1 MTVLKIEISTV
12 AISISTVVI
21 NILSS
26 FMVSLNEHGFIW
38 AANRADRMTTD
49 VIRWTDQ
56 VIKNSGKSE

>member
-1 MTVLKIEISTV
+1 MTVLKIEI
-12 AISISTVVI
+12 ATVVI

-49 VIRWTDQ
+49 VIRWTHQ